1 MKELIT
7 ALQTN
12 FKDNEV
18 LRQILNN
25 GPKFGND
32 DDYVDAIAV
41 DVVDRFCDM
50 VFNKKL
56 NRGGHFKA
64 SFISYGLNV
73 YEGALEPAT
82 PDGRKAGEPLSN
94 SISPC
99 NCAEKNGPTATL
111 NSLAKI
117 DHTKIGYG
125 NSLNMRFPHYLV
137 SSDKNLEIFGH
148 LVDSYFEK
156 GGMHLQVNTMGTD
169 LLRDAQIHPENYEDL
184 IIRVSGYAAYFTRLG
199 KEIQDDIID
208 RIEFTNIL

>member
-7 ALQTN
+7 ALKTN
-12 FKDNEV
+12 FKNNEY
-18 LRQILNN
+18 LRQILKN

-32 DDYVDAIAV
+32 DDYVDAIAADLV
-41 DVVDRFCDM
+41 NRFCDM

-56 NRGGHFKA
+56 TRGGHFKA

-82 PDGRKAGEPLSN
+82 PNGRKAGEPLSN

-125 NSLNMRFPHYLV
+125 DSLNMRFPHSLV
-137 SSDKNLEIFGH
+137 SSEKGLEVFKH
-148 LVDSYFEK
+148 LIDTYFEK
-156 GGMHLQVNTMGTD
+156 GGMHVQFNTMGTD
-169 LLRDAQIHPENYEDL
+169 LLKDAQSHPENYEDL
-184 IIRVSGYAAYFTRLG
+184 IVRVSGYAAYFTRLG
-199 KEIQDDIID
+199 KEIQDDIIE
-208 RIEFTNIL
+208 RVEFTNIL